1 MLTETKT
8 QRVERIKQAKDGLEI
23 INDIYVYAVMGLEVD
38 PDDIDRFKWYGLSPQ
53 DTKLQDKNDQ
63 TLYFTLCVKV
73 QAGQLNIKQLEILES
88 ISKDFAR
95 DTAQLTFRQNIQFSF
110 IQVRNLPEIFR
121 RLDSVGLSTKFAAGD
136 VPRNIVSCPVNGI
149 DYDQISDVR
158 PIVEKVNK
166 YLDGNKKFSN
176 LPRQLKVAISGCH
189 IHCINHKI
197 QDICFTA
204 VKISQTKTLF
214 DINITAENNSK
225 EKKLIN
231 IGQVIA
237 SQILSVVK
245 AISIIFRDY
254 GDRSNRNNA
263 RVGYLLE
270 KWGKEKFLKA
280 LHKEINF
287 TIRTSQ
293 TNEIINFSR
302 KDHIGIHES
311 NVRSQSYVGV
321 KISHG
326 NLGLIGIQNLLL
338 LLKKYSANTIKLTSN
353 QNIVILD
360 VPSNQ
365 ITNLYNNLAKIK
377 LDTLPSSI
385 KNKTTSYPQ

>member
-1 MLTETKT
+1 MLTDTKA
-8 QRVERIKQAKDGLEI
+8 QRVERIKQAKDGLEV

-53 DTKLQDKNDQ
+53 DKNLQDKNDQ

-73 QAGQLNIKQLEILES
+73 QAGQLDIKQLEILES

-176 LPRQLKVAISGCH
+176 LPSQFKVAISGCH
-189 IHCINHKI
+189 THCIDQEL
-197 QDICFTA
+197 QDISFTA
-204 VKISQTKTLF
+204 VKISTTKTLF
-214 DINITAENNSK
+214 DVYITAQNNLK
-225 EKKLIN
+225 EKTLIN
-231 IGQVIA
+231 IGQISS

-245 AISIIFRDY
+245 AISIIFRDH

-270 KWGKEKFLKA
+270 KWGKEQFLKV
-280 LHKEINF
+280 LHKEISF
-287 TIRTSQ
+287 TIKTSQ
-293 TNEIINFSR
+293 TNEVVDFSQ
-302 KDHIGIHES
+302 KGHLGIHES
-311 NVRSQSYVGV
+311 TVRAQSYLGV
-321 KISHG
+321 KISQG
-326 NLGLIGIQNLLL
+326 NLGLIGMQNLLL

-365 ITNLYNNLAKIK
+365 VTNLYNNLAKLK
-377 LDTLPSSI
+377 LDTVASTI
-385 KNKTTSYPQ
+385 KDKTTSCTQ

>member
-8 QRVERIKQAKDGLEI
+8 QRVERIKQAKDGLEV

-53 DTKLQDKNDQ
+53 DKNLQDKNDQ

-73 QAGQLNIKQLEILES
+73 QAGQLDIKQLETLES

-95 DTAQLTFRQNIQFSF
+95 DTAQLTFRQNMQFSF

-176 LPRQLKVAISGCH
+176 LPRQFKVAISGCH
-189 IHCINHKI
+189 THCINHEI
-197 QDICFTA
+197 QDISFTA

-214 DINITAENNSK
+214 DINITCQNDSK
-225 EKKLIN
+225 EKTLIN
-231 IGQVIA
+231 IGQVTT
-237 SQILSVVK
+237 SQILNVVK
-245 AISIIFRDY
+245 ALSIMFRDH
-254 GDRSNRNNA
+254 GDRSNRDNA

-270 KWGKEKFLKA
+270 KWGKEQFLKV
-280 LHKEINF
+280 LHKEVNF
-287 TIRTSQ
+287 TIKTSQ
-293 TNEIINFSR
+293 TNEIVNFSR
-302 KDHIGIHES
+302 KGHLGIHES
-311 NVRSQSYVGV
+311 TVRSQSYVGV
-321 KISHG
+321 KINQG
-326 NLGLIGIQNLLL
+326 TLGHIGIQNLLL
-338 LLKKYSANTIKLTSN
+338 VLKKYAANTIKLTAN

-365 ITNLYNNLAKIK
+365 VTNLYNTLAKIK
-377 LDTLPSSI
+377 LDTVPSTV
-385 KNKTTSYPQ
+385 KDKTTSCTQ